1 MRDSTQHDASMAVW
15 MCIIAISVAVFVG
28 LIITMGIG
36 LLSPFGLGVVAA
48 ITGVAFVALLII
60 GWKESNRA

>member
-1 MRDSTQHDASMAVW
+1 MLHSTQHDSSMAVW
-15 MCIIAISVAVFVG
+15 MCIIAVSVAVAVFAG

-48 ITGVAFVALLII
+48 IAGAAFVALFILEWIR
-60 GWKESNRA
+60 S